1 MTGKNYITRYGLGWP
16 RTIDPAALHRDC
28 IRMGGTWTDKHGNQV
43 GGGLEHHY
51 HELIKILWPDTVFH
65 RWFNLILEKYLK
77 HRSIAIIG
85 PASSGKTFSAS
96 IIVLTDYLCF
106 PDETTVIVC
115 STTKERLEDRVWGE
129 IKSHFRRA
137 KAERSWLSGN
147 IIEGRMRII
156 TDSRQDSP
164 DGRDFRN
171 GLCGVALK
179 RGESWIGIAEFSG
192 IKNKR
197 VRLLGDEISLAPKVF
212 VDSIS
217 NLDKNEDFKLVGLG
231 NPKDTM
237 DALGIMAEPARHLG
251 GWESGIDQAAGTK
264 CWETR
269 RQGGIAIQLPGTD
282 SPNLDGKLGIPIIS
296 QADIDR
302 DVSFYGRDSLWF
314 TMMDLG
320 VMPRGA
326 GARRVLTR
334 QLCEKFGAMEPPVWR
349 DSNIKRIAFMDAAWG
364 GDRCMFGELAF
375 GYEAAN
381 SKPFLVDSALAAS
394 AEAPGLPKQI
404 VAVVDL
410 MVVPVHAELSQQLIE
425 DQIVEFVM
433 KQCEKRGI
441 PPSNFYFDAGMR
453 TSLVMAFARVWSRDV
468 ESVDCGG
475 KPGEEMVSADIQK
488 PCNDYYSKKITRL
501 WYSVRLTVE
510 AGQFRGM
517 PEQALQD
524 FCDREWTLVAGNKI
538 EVEPKDKMKA
548 KISRSPDAG
557 DAVAIG
563 LFGACNRGFVIA
575 KLVSPKVSK
584 EPDWKAEL
592 RKKSQEIWATGQ
604 LEFASS

>member
-1 MTGKNYITRYGLGWP
+1 MLGKNYIQAFGLGWP
-16 RTIDPAALHRDC
+16 RGVDPASMHRDC
-28 IRMGGTWTDKHGNQV
+28 IRHGGSWVDQQGRQV
-43 GGGLEHHY
+43 GGGLEFHFR
-51 HELIKILWPDTVFH
+51 ELIKVLWPDTVFH
-65 RWFNLILEKYLK
+65 KWLSLIIEKYLT
-77 HRSIAIIG
+77 HRVIVVIG
-85 PASSGKTFSAS
+85 PASSSKTFSAG
-96 IIVLTDYLCF
+96 ICVLTDYFCF
-106 PDETTVIVC
+106 GDCTTVLCC

-137 KAERSWLSGN
+137 KADRPWLPGN
-147 IIEGRMRII
+147 IIEGRMRIV
-156 TDSRQDSP
+156 TDSRDDSP

-171 GLCGVALK
+171 GM
-179 RGESWIGIAEFSG
+179 IGLAAKKGDTFVGISEYAG

-197 VRLLGDEISLAPKVF
+197 VRLLGDELSMLPKAF
-212 VDSIS
+212 VDSVS
-217 NLDKNEDFKLVGLG
+217 NLDKNPDFKLIGLG
-231 NPKDTM
+231 NPKDVN
-237 DALGIMAEPARHLG
+237 DALGMLAEPARHLG

-264 CWETR
+264 TWETKR
-269 RQGGIAIQLPGTD
+269 DGGICIQLRGDD

-296 QADIDR
+296 QSDMDR
-302 DVSFYGRDSLWF
+302 DISFYSKESLWY
-314 TMMDLG
+314 TMMNLG
-320 VMPRGA
+320 IMPKGA
-326 GARRVLTR
+326 GMRRVLTR
-334 QLCEKFGAMEPPVWR
+334 QLCEKFGAMEQPVWR
-349 DSNIKRIAFMDAAWG
+349 DSNIKRIAFMDAAYG

-394 AEAPGLPKQI
+394 AAAPGLPKQI

>member
-1 MTGKNYITRYGLGWP
+1 MLGKNYIQAFGLGWP
-16 RTIDPAALHRDC
+16 RGVDPASMHRDC
-28 IRMGGTWTDKHGNQV
+28 IRHGGSWVDQQGRQV
-43 GGGLEHHY
+43 GGGLEFHFR
-51 HELIKILWPDTVFH
+51 ELIKVLWPDTVFH

-77 HRSIAIIG
+77 HRVIAVIG
-85 PASSGKTFSAS
+85 PASSGKTFAAS
-96 IIVLTDYLCF
+96 VIVLTDYFCF
-106 PDETTVIVC
+106 GDCTTVIVC

-137 KAERSWLSGN
+137 KEQRPWLPGN

-164 DGRDFRN
+164 DGRDFRS
-171 GLCGVALK
+171 GMVGVALK
-179 RGESWIGIAEFSG
+179 RGESWVGISEFAG

-217 NLDKNEDFKLVGLG
+217 NLDKNADFKLIGLG
-231 NPKDTM
+231 NPKDTN
-237 DALGIMAEPARHLG
+237 DALGILAEPAKHLG
-251 GWESGIDQAAGTK
+251 GWEAGLDQVIGTK
-264 CWETR
+264 TWETR

-282 SPNLDGKLGIPIIS
+282 SPNLDGKLGIPLIS

-320 VMPRGA
+320 MMPRGA
-326 GARRVLTR
+326 GTRRVLTR
-334 QLCEKFGAMEPPVWR
+334 QLCEKFGAMELPVWR
-349 DSNIKRIAFMDAAWG
+349 DSNVKRIAFLDAAYG

-381 SKPFLVDSALAAS
+381 PKPFLVDSSLAAS
-394 AEAPGLPKQI
+394 AAAPGLPKQI
-404 VAVVDL
+404 VAVVDM
-410 MVVPVHAELSQQLIE
+410 MVVPIVVQLSDSLIE
-425 DQIVEFVM
+425 DQIVKFVM
-433 KQCEKRGI
+433 SQCEKRGI
-441 PPSNFYFDAGMR
+441 PPSQFYFDAGMR
-453 TSLVMAFARVWSRDV
+453 TALVTAFSRIWSPDV

-488 PCNDYYSKKITRL
+488 SCNDYYSKKITRM
-501 WYSVRLTVE
+501 WYSVRLAVE
-510 AGQFRGM
+510 SGQFRGM
-517 PEQALQD
+517 PEQALED
-524 FCDREWTLVAGNKI
+524 FCSREWTIVAGNKI
-538 EVEPKDKMKA
+538 EVEPKEKMKL
-548 KISRSPDAG
+548 KLGRSPDAG

-563 LFGACNRGFVIA
+563 LWGACKRGFTIA
-575 KLVSPKVSK
+575 KLQSPKFSK
-584 EPDWKAEL
+584 EPDWKNEL
-592 RKKSQEIWATGQ
+592 RKKSREIWSTGV